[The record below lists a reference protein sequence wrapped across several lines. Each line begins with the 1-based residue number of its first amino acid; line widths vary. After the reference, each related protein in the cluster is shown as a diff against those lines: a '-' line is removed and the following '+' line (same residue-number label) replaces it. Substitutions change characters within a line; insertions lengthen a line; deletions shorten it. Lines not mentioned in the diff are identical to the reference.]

1 MRRREEKQKRSF
13 GWLYI
18 VIIVVFI
25 GWVMM
30 DDYGAGLFEN
40 ESIEIPM
47 P

>member
-1 MRRREEKQKRSF
+1 MRRSEEKQKKSF

-18 VIIVVFI
+18 VVIAVFI

-30 DDYGAGLFEN
+30 DDYGAGVFEN
-40 ESIEIPM
+40 ESIEVPM